1 MLGLLK
7 GLGISQYIM
16 AAMGVAILLM
26 GLGFYLYFKSSQAT
40 IASLNLDLG
49 TSIANVA
56 TLKGSTAEQNKTILR
71 IEAQRAKD
79 QEKILEL
86 SAQKQKFTREVDDL
100 RAKFRKHDM
109 ENLSLNKPGLIEK
122 IINKGTAAV
131 LDDLENITKPEE
143 QPNE

>member
-56 TLKGSTAEQNKTILR
+56 TLKGATAEQNKTILR

-122 IINKGTAAV
+122 IINKGTADV

>member
-56 TLKGSTAEQNKTILR
+56 TLKGATAEQNKTILR

-109 ENLSLNKPGLIEK
+109 ENLSLNKPGLIQK